1 MKITVILYTSNTLAN
16 GEHPL
21 MLRISQGKVRKYIS
35 LGISCSLELWNL
47 EKNVPKRHHP
57 NKEVIATIIAQ
68 KIHAYRT
75 KYLELI
81 SQQVV
86 VTPDVL
92 IQAVEVSKGKKAAS
106 AVFSFFDLVIDRFLQ
121 VGKVG
126 SARGY
131 KDTKRSLK
139 LFTTSTNL
147 FFTDIDQA
155 FLYNYEFFL
164 RKLGLAET
172 SMAVY
177 FRTLRALFNK
187 AIQEKLVDINYYPFK
202 EFSIAKFNLSTKKRA
217 LTEEELKK
225 IENLELD
232 AASSLSESRR
242 IFIFIY
248 YGLGINFI
256 DIAQLQWKDLRQNRI
271 FYTRAKTGK
280 MINFK
285 LLPPTQ
291 AIIEHYRPLTGNHPE
306 NYIFPILNRLVHI
319 TPTQIYDK
327 IAKARKKMNSDMR
340 EVAKLAEVDANP
352 TTYVGRHTCF
362 TNWYRKGVPMAK
374 ISRGASH
381 SLESTTLA
389 YIKQFEDEE
398 LDRAN
403 ECLL

>member
-1 MKITVILYTSNTLAN
+1 MKITIILNRFNTLN

-21 MLRISQGKVRKYIS
+21 NLRIAQGKSRKLTS
-35 LGISCSLELWNL
+35 LGVSCSPELWDFN
-47 EKNVPKRHHP
+47 KNAPKRNHP
-57 NKEVIATIIAQ
+57 NKVVLDTIITQ
-68 KIHAYRT
+68 TIHAYRT
-75 KYLELI
+75 KYLELV
-81 SQQVV
+81 SQGVV

-92 IQAVEVSKGKKAAS
+92 VQAIKTSSRKEEASK
-106 AVFSFFDLVIDRFLQ
+106 VFSFFDQVIDRFLQ

-126 SARGY
+126 SAKGY

-147 FFTDIDQA
+147 LFTDIDQT
-155 FLYNYEFFL
+155 FLNNYEVFL
-164 RKLGLAET
+164 RRLGLAET

-202 EFSIAKFNLSTKKRA
+202 EFSVAKFNLSTKKRA

-232 AASSLSESRR
+232 PVSSLSESRR

-256 DIAQLQWKDLRQNRI
+256 DIAQLQWKDLIQGRI

-280 MINFK
+280 KINFK
-285 LLPPTQ
+285 LFAPTQ
-291 AIIEHYRPLTGNHPE
+291 AIIEHYRPLTGSHPD

-327 IAKARKKMNSDMR
+327 VAKARKKMNSDMR
-340 EVAKLAEVDANP
+340 KVAELAEVDANP
-352 TTYVGRHTCF
+352 TTYVGRHTCA
-362 TNWYRKGVPMAK
+362 TNLYRKGVPMAK
-374 ISRGASH
+374 ISQGLSH
-381 SLESTTLA
+381 SLESTTRA
-389 YIKQFEDEE
+389 YLKEFEDEE
-398 LDRAN
+398 MDRAHA
-403 ECLL
+403 CLL

>member
-1 MKITVILYTSNTLAN
+1 MKITVILYKSNTLAN

-35 LGISCSLELWNL
+35 LGISCSLELWDL
-47 EKNVPKRHHP
+47 KKNAPKRHNPH
-57 NKEVIATIIAQ
+57 KEVIETIIAQ
-68 KIHAYRT
+68 TIHTYRA

-92 IQAVEVSKGKKAAS
+92 IQALEADKGKKAAS
-106 AVFSFFDLVIDRFLQ
+106 AVFSFFDLVIDRLLQ

-139 LFTTSTNL
+139 LFTTSANL
-147 FFTDIDQA
+147 LFTDIDQT
-155 FLYNYEFFL
+155 FLHNYELFL

-187 AIQEKLVDINYYPFK
+187 AIKEKLVDINYYPFK
-202 EFSIAKFNLSTKKRA
+202 EFRVTKFNLSTKKRA
-217 LTEEELKK
+217 LTEAELKK

-232 AASSLSESRR
+232 PASSLAESRR
-242 IFIFIY
+242 IFMFIY
-248 YGLGINFI
+248 YGRGINFI
-256 DIAQLQWKDLRQNRI
+256 DIAQLQWKDLVQGRI

-285 LLPPTQ
+285 LLPPAQ
-291 AIIEHYRPLTGNHPE
+291 ATIEYYRPFTGTHPNH
-306 NYIFPILNRLVHI
+306 YIFPILNRLVHI
-319 TPTQIYDK
+319 SPLQIHDK
-327 IAKARKKMNSDMR
+327 IAKARKKMNNEMR
-340 EVAKLAEVDANP
+340 EIARLAEVDANP
-352 TTYVGRHTCF
+352 TTYVGRHTCA

-374 ISRGASH
+374 ISQGLSH
-381 SLESTTLA
+381 SLESTTRA
-389 YIKQFEDEE
+389 YLKEFEDDE
-398 LDRAN
+398 LDQAN